1 MTPTPE
7 YESQAFLASIVES
20 SDDAIVTKS
29 LDGTVTS
36 WNRAAE
42 RIFGYTAAEMIGRPI
57 TVLAVPE
64 NHEDMRRIL
73 ETIRRGERV
82 DHYETVRRTKDGRTI
97 HVALT
102 VSPILDARGK
112 IVGASK
118 IARDITD
125 RKRAEQ
131 ENASL
136 LAEVQQAVERRDE
149 FLVMLAHELRNPLA
163 PLRTSIHLLRLRGD
177 DPSVLARV
185 RDMMDRQI
193 THMSRLVDDLLDVS
207 RITRGMVTLVRERID
222 LARIAR
228 LAVEDHLSL
237 FETSGVTLEVDVPE
251 IPVWINGD
259 STRIVQVLNTLL
271 ENAHKFTDVGGRI
284 MVEVV
289 ADQGADRAVLSVR
302 DTGIGVEPEM
312 LPRLF
317 EVFSQSDRS
326 LDRRRGGLGLGLA
339 LVKRL
344 VQLHGGEVAARSAGV
359 GQGAE
364 FSVSL
369 PREREPAVLSEAE
382 SNTPPPLKAVRVL
395 VVEDNADSA
404 ECLRMLLSSHGHE
417 VTLASSGTE
426 GVEIARRARPDVVVC
441 DIGLPGMDGYAVAR
455 AIRQDPTTHATR
467 LIAVTGYGQAEDRSR
482 ALESGFDNHM
492 VKPADPETLLG
503 LIS

>member
-1 MTPTPE
+1 MHD

-20 SDDAIVTKS
+20 SDDAIVSKS

-42 RIFGYTAAEMIGRPI
+42 RIFGYSAAEMIGRPI

-64 NHEDMRRIL
+64 SYEDMRRIL

-82 DHYETVRRTKDGRTI
+82 VHYETVRKTKDGRI
-97 HVALT
+97 INVSLT
-102 VSPILDARGK
+102 VSPIRDARGE

-136 LAEVQQAVERRDE
+136 LEEVRQAVEGRDK
-149 FLVMLAHELRNPLA
+149 FLAMLAHELRNPLA
-163 PLRTSIHLLRLRGD
+163 PLKTSIHLLRLRGE

-185 RDMMDRQI
+185 RDMMDRQV
-193 THMSRLVDDLLDVS
+193 TQMSRLVDDLLDAS
-207 RITRGMVTLVRERID
+207 RITRGLVTLVRERID

-228 LAVEDHLSL
+228 LAVEDHRSQ

-251 IPVWINGD
+251 IPVWVNGD
-259 STRIVQVLNTLL
+259 RSRIVQILGNLL
-271 ENAHKFTDVGGRI
+271 ENAYKFTDGGGRI
-284 MVEVV
+284 VVELV
-289 ADQGADRAVLSVR
+289 ADQGADRAELRVR
-302 DTGIGVEPEM
+302 DTGIGIEPEL

-317 EVFSQSDRS
+317 EVFSQTDQG

-344 VQLHGGEVAARSAGV
+344 VQLHGGDVAARSAGA

-364 FSVSL
+364 FSVWL
-369 PREREPAVLSEAE
+369 PREREPSVLSEQEPNA
-382 SNTPPPLKAVRVL
+382 PPPPKAVRVL

-404 ECLRMLLSSHGHE
+404 ESLRMLLSSQGHD

-426 GVEIARRARPDVVVC
+426 GVEIALLARPDVVVC

-455 AIRQDPTTHATR
+455 ALRKDPTTRGTR
-467 LIAVTGYGQAEDRSR
+467 LIAVTGYGQDEDRSR
-482 ALESGFDNHM
+482 ALEGGFDVHL

-503 LIS
+503 LIY